1 MNDRLYHKLFL
12 ISTFGIAMGLLET
25 IIVVYLRMIPVV
37 TNSFNLPLIP
47 NFPVELMPI
56 EQSRETATIVMLIS
70 FALLIGNTRW
80 ERLAVF
86 LWVFA
91 IWDIFYYIF
100 LFLLIGWP
108 SSIFAM
114 DVVFLIPIKWYVPVW
129 LALIVMIVFLINS
142 FYIFRKKVNYSL
154 DKNCK

>member
-1 MNDRLYHKLFL
+1 MKNKLYYKLFL
-12 ISTFGIAMGLLET
+12 ISIFGISMGLLEA
-25 IIVVYLRMIPVV
+25 IIVVYLKMIPAVAD
-37 TNSFNLPLIP
+37 SFNLPLIP

-56 EQSRETATIVMLIS
+56 EQLREAATIVMLIS

-80 ERLAVF
+80 ERLALF

-100 LFLLIGWP
+100 LFLLISWP
-108 SSIFAM
+108 PSIFIM
-114 DVVFLIPIKWYVPVW
+114 DVVFLIPIKWYVPFWAVI
-129 LALIVMIVFLINS
+129 IVMIVFLINS

-154 DKNCK
+154 KKNHK

>member
-1 MNDRLYHKLFL
+1 
-12 ISTFGIAMGLLET
+12 MGLLEA

-37 TNSFNLPLIP
+37 AESFNLPLIP

-56 EQSRETATIVMLIS
+56 EQLREAATIVMLIS

-91 IWDIFYYIF
+91 IWDIFYYISLYF
-100 LFLLIGWP
+100 FISWP
-108 SSIFAM
+108 PSIFLM
-114 DVVFLIPIKWYVPVW
+114 DVVFLIPIKWYVPFWV
-129 LALIVMIVFLINS
+129 AITVMIVFLINS

-154 DKNCK
+154 KKFS